1 MDLKLLPGVG
11 AAGTPALGKSAAAG
25 ARGAIAGVD
34 FAKALDSALQNVSR
48 LQQDSTSLQRQ
59 YQLGAD
65 AVSLEDTMVAMQK
78 AQVGFQAAV
87 TVRNRLVSA
96 YTDIMNMQV

>member
-1 MDLKLLPGVG
+1 MELKSLQGIG
-11 AAGTPALGKSAAAG
+11 AAGASGVARSAATGTATG
-25 ARGAIAGVD
+25 PGFAR
-34 FAKALDSALQNVSR
+34 ALDSALKGVSQ
-48 LQQDSTSLQRQ
+48 LQQESSAMQRQ
-59 YQLGAD
+59 YQLGSD

-78 AQVGFQAAV
+78 AQIGFQAAV